1 MQMSQIYFGVAKMLT
16 NFKGTLKIH
25 AAFYLYDKKIGKQ
38 KDIMY
43 KYLRSDKLNEM
54 TVWEKEL
61 MYITKKMEMIEFS
74 K

>member
-1 MQMSQIYFGVAKMLT
+1 
-16 NFKGTLKIH
+16 
-25 AAFYLYDKKIGKQ
+25 
-38 KDIMY
+38 MY

-54 TVWEKEL
+54 TFWEKEL